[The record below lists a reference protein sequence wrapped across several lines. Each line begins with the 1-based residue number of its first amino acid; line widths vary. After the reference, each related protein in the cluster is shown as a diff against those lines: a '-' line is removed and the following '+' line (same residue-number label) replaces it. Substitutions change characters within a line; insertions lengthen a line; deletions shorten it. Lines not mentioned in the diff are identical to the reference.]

1 MRKRIVTAITAFA
14 VALQCLLVL
23 CACDLSHKH
32 YYNDVGMC
40 GICENSVAI
49 ALTYDADTK
58 EYRAPTRYIPDES
71 VSVDGCYFYYFD
83 AHGEEYV
90 DFRLSSEGGAR
101 IKRVDIYLSSVSHKG
116 PATFTDEGIFIFK
129 MVGAKKY
136 YLKVEYEGAGT
147 VDFRVTDA
155 TNYQNK

>member
-58 EYRAPTRYIPDES
+58 GYRAPTRYIPDES

-83 AHGEEYV
+83 AHGEESV
-90 DFRLSSEGGAR
+90 QFVQNSESGVT
-101 IKRVDIYLSSVSHKG
+101 IKRVDVYLSSVSHKG
-116 PATFTDEGIFIFK
+116 AVTRNSNGVLTFRLL
-129 MVGAKKY
+129 GADVY
-136 YLKVEYEGAGT
+136 YLKVEYEGRGS
-147 VDFRVTDA
+147 VDFCVADA
-155 TNYQNK
+155 AGDSR